1 MAIIVPN
8 NEPSLTMTIDLH
20 EALLVLDALLE
31 RRKERFGQPFPDGA
45 EVTFEELT
53 DTFGSS
59 EDAEDFLA
67 MIELESM
74 LTDALQV
81 FEEDDEES
89 GLV

>member
-1 MAIIVPN
+1 MAIIVPH
-8 NEPSLTMTIDLH
+8 NEPSLTVTLDLH
-20 EALLVLDALLE
+20 ETILVLDALLE

-53 DTFGSS
+53 DTFGSE

-81 FEEDDEES
+81 FEEDMDDE
-89 GLV
+89 

>member
-1 MAIIVPN
+1 MAIIVPH
-8 NEPSLTMTIDLH
+8 NEPALTLTLDLH
-20 EALLVLDALLE
+20 EAILVLDALLE

-53 DTFGSS
+53 DKFGSE

-74 LTDALQV
+74 MTESLQV
-81 FEEDDEES
+81 FEEDDVEDED
-89 GLV
+89 

>member
-1 MAIIVPN
+1 LAIIVPH

-20 EALLVLDALLE
+20 EAILVLDALLE

-53 DTFGSS
+53 DTFGSE

-67 MIELESM
+67 MIELEAM

-81 FEEDDEES
+81 FEEEEDDEDE
-89 GLV
+89 

>member
-1 MAIIVPN
+1 MAIIVPH
-8 NEPSLTMTIDLH
+8 NEPSLTVTLDLH
-20 EALLVLDALLE
+20 EAILVLDALLE
-31 RRKERFGQPFPDGA
+31 RRKERFGQPFADGS

-53 DTFGSS
+53 DAFGSE

-81 FEEDDEES
+81 FEEEEDGEDE
-89 GLV
+89 

>member
-1 MAIIVPN
+1 LAIIVPH
-8 NEPSLTMTIDLH
+8 NEPSLTVTLDLH
-20 EALLVLDALLE
+20 ETILVLDALLE

-53 DTFGSS
+53 DTFGSE

-81 FEEDDEES
+81 FEEDMDDE
-89 GLV
+89 

>member
-1 MAIIVPN
+1 MAIIVPH
-8 NEPSLTMTIDLH
+8 NEPSLTVTIDLH

-53 DTFGSS
+53 DKFGSE

-81 FEEDDEES
+81 FEEEEDDEEE
-89 GLV
+89 